1 LLLGF
6 QASGFRMPMHMLP
19 CSSKVTFGCQI
30 RVLKLILGGLKG

>member
-1 LLLGF
+1 LELGF

-19 CSSKVTFGCQI
+19 CSSKVTLGCQI